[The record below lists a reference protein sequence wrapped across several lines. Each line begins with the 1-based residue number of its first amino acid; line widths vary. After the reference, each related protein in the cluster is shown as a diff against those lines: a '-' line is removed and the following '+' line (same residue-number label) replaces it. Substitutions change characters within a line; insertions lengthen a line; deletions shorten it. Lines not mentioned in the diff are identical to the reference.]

1 MKKKRIERGLLMK
14 NITSAP
20 NTRLEKRQSIKLRNK
35 KLVAVAGSTIGLL
48 VILCAAYL
56 ITKDFNNHEP
66 KTDAAPIKTIAID
79 QSKGKNEATTKSMN
93 STEKI
98 SDEHSNLS
106 TSEYILPDSDK
117 KVLSEENI
125 TDLSKEQLRL
135 ARNEIY
141 ARHGYVFKSAD
152 LQKYF
157 SKKSWYQTDTS
168 YNGSLSEVEKENVK
182 LLEAREAHM

>member
-66 KTDAAPIKTIAID
+66 KTDAAATKTID
-79 QSKGKNEATTKSMN
+79 QSKSKNEATKKSMN
-93 STEKI
+93 PTEKI
-98 SDEHSNLS
+98 GDERSNLS
-106 TSEYILPDSDK
+106 SSEYILPDSDK

-125 TDLSKEQLRL
+125 ADLSKEQLRL

-157 SKKSWYQTDTS
+157 SNKSWYQTDTS